1 VSANFHVH
9 ISNGWVYGLWTLL
22 MICFLFVGFVRNIFL
37 EAFAMEQKAEVEGVF
52 NKASHEWKNW

>member
-1 VSANFHVH
+1 
-9 ISNGWVYGLWTLL
+9 

-52 NKASHEWKNW
+52 NKASHEWKNWLALPSKAEYLSKVEIK